1 MVSYGISHFDQCGYD
16 HSLNLFQRMKPCE
29 FWGQLHKFSF
39 VTSIRLLQK
48 YWERFLKYQLD
59 LSCVI
64 VSSVVITS
72 LFYHALWVWQGG
84 NLILSLLVLKRLTL
98 NGTGGVWSSAWYVF
112 VWISGGPLLVLI
124 VNRERIGCGLGFSSS
139 TEVRF
144 IFKPVGSLVGSSML
158 FLSIQGIGLWLQD
171 SNVQRAWKT
180 DAKNGGHLFPS
191 AKLTFSSQLFS
202 QDVSLFLHEISVH
215 KISSLFQFLRKK
227 NSEWHK

>member
-1 MVSYGISHFDQCGYD
+1 M
-16 HSLNLFQRMKPCE
+16 
-29 FWGQLHKFSF
+29 
-39 VTSIRLLQK
+39 
-48 YWERFLKYQLD
+48 
-59 LSCVI
+59 
-64 VSSVVITS
+64 
-72 LFYHALWVWQGG
+72 
-84 NLILSLLVLKRLTL
+84 
-98 NGTGGVWSSAWYVF
+98 
-112 VWISGGPLLVLI
+112 VLI